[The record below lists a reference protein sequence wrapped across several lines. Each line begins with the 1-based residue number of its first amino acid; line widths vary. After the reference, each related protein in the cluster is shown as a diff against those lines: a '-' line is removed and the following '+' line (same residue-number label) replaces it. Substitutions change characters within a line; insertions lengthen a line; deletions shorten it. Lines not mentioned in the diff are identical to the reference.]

1 MRKLSYILNIDAL
14 RIVYFAHFQ
23 SLTNYD
29 IIFGGSSTNVHN
41 VFFIQKRI
49 IRVMLGLAPR
59 RSCRDGFKK
68 LDILAVPSLY
78 IFSLI
83 MFVVINPDHFKSN
96 SSFQGID
103 TRQKSTTFTISEI
116 FFSAKVCYLILNKN
130 I

>member
-1 MRKLSYILNIDAL
+1 
-14 RIVYFAHFQ
+14 
-23 SLTNYD
+23 
-29 IIFGGSSTNVHN
+29 
-41 VFFIQKRI
+41 
-49 IRVMLGLAPR
+49 MLGLAPR

-68 LDILAVPSLY
+68 LDILTVPSSH

-96 SSFQGID
+96 SSLQGID

-116 FFSAKVCYLILNKN
+116 FFNSKGCYLFLNKN